1 MKAARHLPVMD
12 GGSSNAGSSAAA
24 AIRNAAAG
32 FGSGA
37 NTGQQQQQQHQHE
50 RSLSGSLGGS
60 GGGGPSTDA
69 YVRVTLGG
77 HVNLTDQ
84 VDADEGTAPEKQKR
98 YSAKTRVC
106 RRTLNPVWD
115 EEFRFDV
122 SNDTLLQ
129 DEPLI
134 FQVCDSD
141 ALSADESIGRVY
153 VDLNPLL
160 TTTTKTASDEDD
172 DEDRHHHLDGWFP
185 LYDSLCGVRG
195 ELELSVKVCCSHLIR
210 SKKSTA
216 WL

>member
-1 MKAARHLPVMD
+1 MKAARNLPVMD
-12 GGSSNAGSSAAA
+12 GGSSASSAAT
-24 AIRNAAAG
+24 AIRNVASGIGGGAGGTAAHH
-32 FGSGA
+32 GA
-37 NTGQQQQQQHQHE
+37 
-50 RSLSGSLGGS
+50 SSSFSGSIVGGGGVAGGGS
-60 GGGGPSTDA
+60 SGPSTDA
-69 YVRVTLGG
+69 YVRVSLGG

-160 TTTTKTASDEDD
+160 TQTASNEAD

-195 ELELSVKVCCSHLIR
+195 ELELSVKVYSLKH
-210 SKKSTA
+210 
-216 WL
+216 

>member
-1 MKAARHLPVMD
+1 MPSILKVRVKAARNLPVMD
-12 GGSSNAGSSAAA
+12 GGSSASSAAT
-24 AIRNAAAG
+24 AIRNVASGIGGGAGGTAAHH
-32 FGSGA
+32 GA
-37 NTGQQQQQQHQHE
+37 
-50 RSLSGSLGGS
+50 SSSFSGSIVGGGGVAGGGS
-60 GGGGPSTDA
+60 SGPSTDA
-69 YVRVTLGG
+69 YVRVSLGG

-160 TTTTKTASDEDD
+160 TQTASNEAD

-195 ELELSVKVCCSHLIR
+195 ELELSVKVYSLKH
-210 SKKSTA
+210 
-216 WL
+216 